1 MKINKVEFTGK
12 NYELALLKAEEEFNL
27 SEEEMIIEVLDEGS
41 KGILGVGS
49 KETKIS
55 VIPFSYIS
63 AYAEEFV
70 RELLSHFDINEVTI
84 DSSFS
89 NNVVCVSI
97 DCENNGILIGK
108 NGKTLNSIIH
118 ITSQTLR
125 RQVGRY
131 IKVSVDVGDYKE
143 ARVKQLERIAHS
155 VSRSVAKTKVEAK
168 LEPMNS
174 YERRIIHE
182 YLANDKFVTTT
193 SEGEEPKRFVVIK
206 LK

>member
-1 MKINKVEFTGK
+1 MKINKAEFTGK
-12 NYELALLKAEEEFNL
+12 NYEIALLKAEEQFNL
-27 SEEEMIIEVLDEGS
+27 SEEEMIIEVLEEGT

-49 KETKIS
+49 KDTKIS

-70 RELLSHFDINEVTI
+70 RELLSHFDIEDVKI

-89 NNVVCVSI
+89 NNVVCVSV

-118 ITSQTLR
+118 ITTQALR
-125 RQVGRY
+125 RQLGKY

-143 ARVKQLERIAHS
+143 ARVKQLERIAYKT
-155 VSRSVAKTKVEAK
+155 SRSVAKTRVEAK
-168 LEPMNS
+168 LDPMNS
-174 YERRIIHE
+174 YERRVIHE
-182 YLANDKFVTTT
+182 FLAKDRFVTTT
-193 SEGEEPKRFVVIK
+193 SEGEEPNRFVVIK

>member
-12 NYELALLKAEEEFNL
+12 NYELALLKAEEKFGL
-27 SEEEMIIEVLDEGS
+27 SEDEMIIEVIEEGS

-49 KETKIS
+49 KETIIS
-55 VIPFSYIS
+55 VIPYSYIS
-63 AYAEEFV
+63 VYAQEFV
-70 RELLSHFDINEVTI
+70 KELLSHFDIEDITI

-89 NNVVCVSI
+89 NNVVTVSV

-118 ITSQTLR
+118 ITSQALR
-125 RQVGRY
+125 RQLGKY

-143 ARVKQLERIAHS
+143 ARIKQLERIAHS

-182 YLANDKFVTTT
+182 YLSKDKYVVTT
-193 SEGEEPKRFVVIK
+193 SEGDEPNRYVVIK

>member
-12 NYELALLKAEEEFNL
+12 NYELALLKAEEQFNL
-27 SEEEMIIEVLDEGS
+27 SEEEMIIEVIEEGN

-49 KETKIS
+49 KQTKIS
-55 VIPFSYIS
+55 VIPFTYVSV
-63 AYAEEFV
+63 YAEEFV
-70 RELLSHFDINEVTI
+70 RNLLSHFELENVTI
-84 DSSFS
+84 DSSFT
-89 NNVVCVSI
+89 NNVVCVSV
-97 DCENNGILIGK
+97 DSENNGILIGK

-118 ITSQTLR
+118 ITGQALR
-125 RQVGRY
+125 MQLGKYV
-131 IKVSVDVGDYKE
+131 KVSVDVGDYKE

-182 YLANDKFVTTT
+182 YLSNDKFVVTT
-193 SEGEEPKRFVVIK
+193 SEGEEPNRFVVIK